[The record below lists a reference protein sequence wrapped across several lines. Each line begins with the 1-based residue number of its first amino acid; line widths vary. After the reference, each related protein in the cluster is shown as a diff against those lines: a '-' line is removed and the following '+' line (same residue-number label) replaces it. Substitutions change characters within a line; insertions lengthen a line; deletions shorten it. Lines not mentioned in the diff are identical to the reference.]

1 MPSKSAAA
9 GGQPIVIN
17 CDRSSG
23 RWPIEPASASTKI
36 QRVLVTGI
44 SGNLG
49 RRVAPLLRGYDL
61 VTVDLYPPPK
71 EVPCGEFVQL
81 DLSGRAGQEELAR
94 LLKSKNIEAV
104 LHLAFVID
112 PVRTG
117 IEDVPRMWQV
127 NVAATQRLLEAVA
140 DANSNETGVRL
151 FVFPSSVSAYGPDL
165 PEQVTEEAELLAHTL
180 PYAVHKREADE
191 ICQKMY
197 PSLGGCALYVYR
209 PSIFAGKTMDNF
221 ILRAIRGKPSGRGWL
236 ARTLERA
243 GWKLPM
249 VMPASA
255 SGENLFQYVHVDD
268 VARVLQ
274 WTIEHFQP
282 GHLKI
287 INLAGRGEG
296 VTFAECARLAGTPVV
311 HLPSEKWVVAL
322 LRILWAIGLSGMPP
336 QAIPYFL
343 GSYTMDT
350 TRLRE
355 EIGAD
360 YESVVRFTS
369 REALLDSF

>member
-1 MPSKSAAA
+1 MSFVVDCA
-9 GGQPIVIN
+9 G
-17 CDRSSG
+17 STT
-23 RWPIEPASASTKI
+23 RWAIEPQKVSTKI

-49 RRVAPLLRGYDL
+49 RRVAPLLSAYDL
-61 VTVDLYPPPK
+61 VTVDLFPPLQGA
-71 EVPCGEFVQL
+71 PCGKFVQL
-81 DLSGRAGQEELAR
+81 DLSEPSGQAQLAQ
-94 LLKSKNIEAV
+94 LLKDEKIEAV

-117 IEDVPRMWQV
+117 IVDVPRMWRA
-127 NVAATQRLLEAVA
+127 NVEATQRLLDAIA
-140 DANSNETGVRL
+140 SANSNGTAVRL

-165 PEQVTEEAELLAHTL
+165 PGQVTEEAELRAHTL
-180 PYAVHKREADE
+180 PYAIHKREADE

-197 PSLGGCALYVYR
+197 RALGGCALYVYR

-221 ILRAIRGKPSGRGWL
+221 ILRAIRGKPSGRGWM
-236 ARTLERA
+236 ARVFERA

-249 VMPASA
+249 VMPATA

-268 VARVLQ
+268 VARVLL
-274 WTIEHFQP
+274 WTLGHFQP
-282 GHLKI
+282 GQLRI

-296 VTFAECARLAGTPVV
+296 VTFAECARLAGTSVV
-311 HLPSEKWVVAL
+311 RLPSEAWVVAL
-322 LRILWAIGLSGMPP
+322 LRFFWAIGLSGMPP

-350 TRLRE
+350 TRLRK

-369 REALLDSF
+369 REALLDSL

>member
-1 MPSKSAAA
+1 
-9 GGQPIVIN
+9 
-17 CDRSSG
+17 
-23 RWPIEPASASTKI
+23 
-36 QRVLVTGI
+36 
-44 SGNLG
+44 
-49 RRVAPLLRGYDL
+49 
-61 VTVDLYPPPK
+61 
-71 EVPCGEFVQL
+71 
-81 DLSGRAGQEELAR
+81 
-94 LLKSKNIEAV
+94 
-104 LHLAFVID
+104 
-112 PVRTG
+112 
-117 IEDVPRMWQV
+117 
-127 NVAATQRLLEAVA
+127 
-140 DANSNETGVRL
+140 
-151 FVFPSSVSAYGPDL
+151 
-165 PEQVTEEAELLAHTL
+165 
-180 PYAVHKREADE
+180 
-191 ICQKMY
+191 MY

-236 ARTLERA
+236 ASAFERA

-274 WTIEHFQP
+274 WTLEHFQP
-282 GHLKI
+282 GRLKL
-287 INLAGRGEG
+287 INLAGREEG

-355 EIGAD
+355 ELGAE
-360 YESVVRFTS
+360 YERVVRFTS

>member
-1 MPSKSAAA
+1 
-9 GGQPIVIN
+9 
-17 CDRSSG
+17 
-23 RWPIEPASASTKI
+23 
-36 QRVLVTGI
+36 LVTGI

-49 RRVAPLLRGYDL
+49 RRVAPLLSAFDL
-61 VTVDLYPPPK
+61 VTVDLHPPPK
-71 EVPCGEFVQL
+71 DLPCGKFVQL
-81 DLSGRAGQEELAR
+81 DLSQASGQAQLAQ
-94 LLKSKNIEAV
+94 LLKNENIEAV

-117 IEDVPRMWQV
+117 ILDVPRMWQA

-140 DANSNETGVRL
+140 DANSNGTAVRL

-165 PEQVTEEAELLAHTL
+165 PALVTEDAELRAHTL

-197 PSLGGCALYVYR
+197 PTLGGCALYVYR

-221 ILRAIRGKPSGRGWL
+221 ILRAIRGTPSGRGWL
-236 ARTLERA
+236 ARTFERA

-255 SGENLFQYVHVDD
+255 SGENTFQYVHVDD

-274 WTIEHFQP
+274 WTLEHFQP
-282 GHLKI
+282 GQLKI

-296 VTFAECARLAGTPVV
+296 VTFAECAQLAGTPVV
-311 HLPSEKWVVAL
+311 HLPSEKWVIAL
-322 LRILWAIGLSGMPP
+322 LRLIWAIGLSGMPP

-355 EIGAD
+355 EIGAE
-360 YESVVRFTS
+360 YESVVRFTA
-369 REALLDSF
+369 REALLDSL

>member
-1 MPSKSAAA
+1 
-9 GGQPIVIN
+9 VVN
-17 CDRSSG
+17 CDRTSA
-23 RWPIEPASASTKI
+23 RWPIEPVSASSKL
-36 QRVLVTGI
+36 QRILVTGI

-49 RRVAPLLRGYDL
+49 RRVAPLLSGYDL
-61 VTVDLYPPPK
+61 VTVDMHAPPK
-71 EVPCGEFVQL
+71 DVACGEFVQL

-94 LLKSKNIEAV
+94 LLKSRNIEAV

-117 IEDVPRMWQV
+117 IEDVRRMWQV

-140 DANSNETGVRL
+140 DANSNGTAVRL

-165 PEQVTEEAELLAHTL
+165 PACVTEDAELHAHTL

-191 ICQKMY
+191 ICRKMY

-236 ARTLERA
+236 ARAFERA
-243 GWKLPM
+243 GWKLSM

-274 WTIEHFQP
+274 WTLEHFQP
-282 GHLKI
+282 GRLKL

-355 EIGAD
+355 ELGAD
-360 YESVVRFTS
+360 YERVVRFTS

>member
-1 MPSKSAAA
+1 
-9 GGQPIVIN
+9 
-17 CDRSSG
+17 
-23 RWPIEPASASTKI
+23 
-36 QRVLVTGI
+36 
-44 SGNLG
+44 
-49 RRVAPLLRGYDL
+49 VAPLLGGYDL
-61 VTVDLYPPPK
+61 VTVDLHPPPK
-71 EVPCGEFVQL
+71 DLPCGKFIQL
-81 DLSGRAGQEELAR
+81 DLSAPQGQAQLFP
-94 LLKSKNIEAV
+94 LLKEERIEAV

-117 IEDVPRMWQV
+117 IVDVSRMWQA

-140 DANSNETGVRL
+140 GANSSETAVRL

-165 PEQVTEEAELLAHTL
+165 PGQVTEDAELRAHTL

-197 PSLGGCALYVYR
+197 PQLGGCALYIFR

-236 ARTLERA
+236 ARIFERA

-255 SGENLFQYVHVDD
+255 SGENTFQYVHVDD

-274 WTIEHFQP
+274 WTLEHFQP
-282 GHLKI
+282 NHLRI

-322 LRILWAIGLSGMPP
+322 LRFIWAIGLSGMPP

-343 GSYTMDT
+343 GSYSMDT

-360 YESVVRFTS
+360 YESVVRFTA
-369 REALLDSF
+369 REALLDSL

>member
-1 MPSKSAAA
+1 
-9 GGQPIVIN
+9 
-17 CDRSSG
+17 
-23 RWPIEPASASTKI
+23 
-36 QRVLVTGI
+36 
-44 SGNLG
+44 
-49 RRVAPLLRGYDL
+49 
-61 VTVDLYPPPK
+61 
-71 EVPCGEFVQL
+71 
-81 DLSGRAGQEELAR
+81 
-94 LLKSKNIEAV
+94 
-104 LHLAFVID
+104 
-112 PVRTG
+112 
-117 IEDVPRMWQV
+117 MWQA
-127 NVAATQRLLEAVA
+127 NVAATQHLLEAVA
-140 DANSNETGVRL
+140 EANSNETAVRL

-165 PEQVTEEAELLAHTL
+165 PALVTEDAELRAHTL

-221 ILRAIRGKPSGRGWL
+221 ILRAIRGQPSGRGWL
-236 ARTLERA
+236 ARMFERA

-274 WTIEHFQP
+274 WTLEHFQP
-282 GHLKI
+282 GQLKI

-296 VTFAECARLAGTPVV
+296 VTFAECARLAGTPIV

-322 LRILWAIGLSGMPP
+322 LRVLWAIGLSGMPP

-360 YESVVRFTS
+360 FESVVRFTA
-369 REALLDSF
+369 REALLDSL

>member
-1 MPSKSAAA
+1 M
-9 GGQPIVIN
+9 
-17 CDRSSG
+17 
-23 RWPIEPASASTKI
+23 
-36 QRVLVTGI
+36 
-44 SGNLG
+44 
-49 RRVAPLLRGYDL
+49 APLLGGYDL
-61 VTVDLYPPPK
+61 VTVDLYAPPK
-71 EVPCGEFVQL
+71 DLPCGKFVQL
-81 DLSGRAGQEELAR
+81 DLSTPQGQAQLFP
-94 LLKSKNIEAV
+94 LLKEERIEAV

-117 IEDVPRMWQV
+117 IVDASRMWQA

-140 DANSNETGVRL
+140 MANSSESAVRL
-151 FVFPSSVSAYGPDL
+151 FVFPSSISAYGPDL
-165 PEQVTEEAELLAHTL
+165 PGQVTEDAELRAHTF

-197 PSLGGCALYVYR
+197 PQLGGCALYVFR

-255 SGENLFQYVHVDD
+255 SGENTFQYVHVDD

-274 WTIEHFQP
+274 WTLEHFQP
-282 GHLKI
+282 KHLKI

-296 VTFAECARLAGTPVV
+296 VSFAECAQLAGTPVV
-311 HLPSEKWVVAL
+311 HLPSEKWVIAL
-322 LRILWAIGLSGMPP
+322 LRFIWAIGLSGMPP

-343 GSYTMDT
+343 GTCTMDT

-355 EIGAD
+355 EMGAE
-360 YESVVRFTS
+360 YESVVRFTA
-369 REALLDSF
+369 REALLDSL

>member
-1 MPSKSAAA
+1 M
-9 GGQPIVIN
+9 
-17 CDRSSG
+17 
-23 RWPIEPASASTKI
+23 
-36 QRVLVTGI
+36 
-44 SGNLG
+44 
-49 RRVAPLLRGYDL
+49 APLLRGYEL

-71 EVPCGEFVQL
+71 DIDCGKFVQL
-81 DLSGRAGQEELAR
+81 DLSEPIGQAQLAR
-94 LLKSKNIEAV
+94 LLKSENIEAV

-117 IEDVPRMWQV
+117 IIDVQRMWQA

-140 DANSNETGVRL
+140 DAYSNETAVRL

-165 PEQVTEEAELLAHTL
+165 PREVKEEAELLAHTL
-180 PYAVHKREADE
+180 PYAVHKREADQ
-191 ICQKMY
+191 ICQRMY

-221 ILRAIRGKPSGRGWL
+221 ILRAIRGKPSGRGRL
-236 ARTLERA
+236 ARACERA
-243 GWKLPM
+243 GWRLPM

-255 SGENLFQYVHVDD
+255 SGENMFQYVHVDD

-274 WTIEHFQP
+274 WTLKHFQP
-282 GHLKI
+282 GQLKI

-311 HLPSEKWVVAL
+311 HLPSERWVVAL
-322 LRILWAIGLSGMPP
+322 LRVLWTMGLSGMPP

-360 YESVVRFTS
+360 YESVVQFTS
-369 REALLDSF
+369 REALLDSL